1 MPAGFKSDKTLKEL
15 GLMPTHGVGD
25 ADQII
30 NGLCV
35 DSRNV
40 RPGNLFAALPGSTI
54 HGGEFIQYAVRMQA
68 GAVLTDAAGLVFAKR
83 DVGELKIP
91 YIVVDDPRQA
101 LAFAAA
107 RYFCAQP
114 STMTAVTGT
123 NGKTSV
129 ANFTRQIWVALGYE
143 AVNFGTTGV
152 EGAYTEGLK
161 HTTPEP
167 ITLHRLLRKL
177 KDEGITHAA
186 MEASSHGL
194 EQRRLDGVYL
204 TVGGFTNFSQ
214 DHLDYHKNF
223 DDYFAAKEGLFSR
236 VLPPEGS
243 AVINT
248 LDPKGVELVAIAK
261 ARGQDV
267 ITLGDEGADLQ
278 ILNTRCDGTGQDL
291 RFSWRGDVHTVR
303 LSLIGAFQAEN
314 VLIAAG
320 MAIAA
325 GALPADVFGVLSGLQ
340 TVPGR
345 MQLAATRRNG
355 GHVFVDFAHTP
366 DALETALKALRP
378 HVLGR
383 LIVVFGAGGDRDRAK
398 RPLMGKAAVEHADI
412 VFVTDDNPRSE
423 NPGDIRAEIMT
434 ACPNAN
440 EFGDRAAAILAAV
453 DTLQAGDALLIAGKG
468 HETGQI
474 IKDQILP
481 FNDAEQASMSVAALD
496 GMGA

>member
-1 MPAGFKSDKTLKEL
+1 MPSAFKPERTLKEL
-15 GLMPTHGVGD
+15 GLMPTHGVGG
-25 ADQII
+25 ADQVIS
-30 NGLCV
+30 GLCV
-35 DSRNV
+35 DSRDT
-40 RPGNLFAALPGSTI
+40 RPGDLFAALPGADV
-54 HGGEFIQYAVRMQA
+54 HGAEFVQYAIRMKA
-68 GAVLTDAAGLVFAKR
+68 GAVLTDAQGLEIAAQDAGAL
-83 DVGELKIP
+83 DIP
-91 YIVVDDPRQA
+91 FIVTDDPRMA
-101 LAFAAA
+101 LAHAAA
-107 RYFCAQP
+107 RYFGTQP
-114 STMTAVTGT
+114 ATMTAVTGT

-129 ANFTRQIWVALGYE
+129 ANFTRQIWISLGLN

-152 EGAYTEGLK
+152 EGAYAQGLK

-194 EQRRLDGVYL
+194 AQRRLDGVYL

-214 DHLDYHKNF
+214 DHLDYHHTF
-223 DDYFAAKEGLFSR
+223 DDYFAAKAGLFSR

-248 LDPKGVELVAIAK
+248 LDPKGAELVAIAK

-267 ITLGDEGADLQ
+267 ITLGADGADLQ
-278 ILNTRCDGTGQDL
+278 ILNTRSDATGQDL

-303 LSLIGAFQAEN
+303 LSLIGGFQAEN

-325 GALPADVFGVLSGLQ
+325 GSQPADVFGVLPDLE

-345 MQLAATRRNG
+345 MQLAATRANG
-355 GHVFVDFAHTP
+355 ASVFVDYSHTP

-383 LIVVFGAGGDRDRAK
+383 LIVVFGAGGDRDAGK
-398 RPLMGKAAVEHADI
+398 RPLMGKAALDNAD
-412 VFVTDDNPRSE
+412 VLFVTDDNPRSE
-423 NPGDIRAEIMT
+423 DPAGIRAAIMA
-434 ACPNAN
+434 ACPDAN
-440 EFGDRAAAILAAV
+440 EIGDRAAAILAAV

>member
-1 MPAGFKSDKTLKEL
+1 MTQKTLQEL
-15 GLMPTHGVGD
+15 GLTPTHGVGGAD
-25 ADQII
+25 ANISGI
-30 NGLCV
+30 CV
-35 DSRNV
+35 DSRDV
-40 RPGNLFAALPGSTI
+40 QRGDLFAAMPGSEI

-68 GAVLTDAAGLVFAKR
+68 GAVLTDAAGLEIAKR
-83 DVGELKIP
+83 NVAKLDIP
-91 YIVVDDPRQA
+91 FIIVADPRLA
-101 LAFAAA
+101 LAQAAA
-107 RYFCAQP
+107 RYFAGQP
-114 STMTAVTGT
+114 ATVTAVTGT

-129 ANFTRQIWVALGYE
+129 ANFIRQIWVALGYE

-177 KDEGITHAA
+177 KDAGITHAA

-214 DHLDYHKNF
+214 DHLDYHKTF
-223 DDYFAAKEGLFSR
+223 EDYFAAKAGLFSR

-248 LDPKGVELVAIAK
+248 LDPKGAELVAIAK

-267 ITLGDEGADLQ
+267 ITLGAKSADLQ
-278 ILNTRCDGTGQDL
+278 ILNTRSDSTGQDL
-291 RFSWRGDVHTVR
+291 RFAWQGEVHTVR
-303 LSLIGAFQAEN
+303 LSLIGAFQAQN

-320 MAIAA
+320 MVIAA
-325 GALPADVFGVLSGLQ
+325 GAQPADVFGLLSGLE

-345 MQLAATRRNG
+345 MQLAATRANG
-355 GHVFVDFAHTP
+355 ASVFVDFAHTP
-366 DALETALKALRP
+366 DALEAAIIALRP

-383 LIVVFGAGGDRDRAK
+383 LVVIFGAGGDRDRGK
-398 RPLMGKAAVEHADI
+398 RPLMGMVAAKNADV

-423 NPGDIRAEIMT
+423 EPASIRAEIMA

-440 EFGDRAAAILAAV
+440 EFGDRAAAILAGV
-453 DTLQAGDALLIAGKG
+453 DNLQTGDALLIAGKG
-468 HETGQI
+468 HETGQV

-481 FNDAEQASMSVAALD
+481 FNDVEQASMSVAALD

>member
-1 MPAGFKSDKTLKEL
+1 MPTDFKPEKTLKEL
-15 GLMPTHGVGD
+15 GLVPTHGGNG
-25 ADQII
+25 ADRTITGI
-30 NGLCV
+30 CV
-35 DSRNV
+35 DSRET
-40 RPGNLFAALPGSTI
+40 RPGNLFAAMPGSEV
-54 HGGEFIQYAVRMQA
+54 HGGAFIQYAIRMDA
-68 GAVLTDAAGLVFAKR
+68 AAVLTDAAGLEIALR
-83 DVGELKIP
+83 DVGTLEIP
-91 YIVVDDPRQA
+91 FIVVDDPRMA
-101 LAFAAA
+101 LAKVAA
-107 RYFCAQP
+107 RYYGAQP
-114 STMTAVTGT
+114 ATMTAVTGT

-129 ANFTRQIWVALGYE
+129 ANFIRQIWESLGLD

-152 EGAYTEGLK
+152 EGAYSEALK

-177 KDEGITHAA
+177 KDAGISHAA

-214 DHLDYHKNF
+214 DHLDYHHTF
-223 DDYFAAKEGLFSR
+223 DEYFAAKAGLFAR

-248 LDPKGVELVAIAK
+248 LDPKGAALVAIAQ

-267 ITLGDEGADLQ
+267 ITLGKDGADMQ
-278 ILNTRCDGTGQDL
+278 ILNRRSDATGQDL
-291 RFSWRGDVHTVR
+291 RFSWRDEVHTVR

-325 GALPADVFGVLSGLQ
+325 GALPADVFGALSGLE

-345 MQLAATRRNG
+345 MQLAATRASGAN
-355 GHVFVDFAHTP
+355 VFVDFAHTP
-366 DALETALKALRP
+366 DALETALKALRG

-383 LIVVFGAGGDRDRAK
+383 LIVVFGAGGDRDRGK
-398 RPLMGKAAVEHADI
+398 RPLMGRAAVENADV
-412 VFVTDDNPRSE
+412 VFLTDDNPRSE
-423 NPGDIRAEIMT
+423 DPASIRAEVM
-434 ACPNAN
+434 AGCPKAN
-440 EFGDRAAAILAAV
+440 QIGDRATAILAAV
-453 DTLQAGDALLIAGKG
+453 DSLQAGDALLIAGKG

-481 FNDAEQASMSVAALD
+481 FNDAEQASISVAALD
-496 GMGA
+496 ELGA

>member
-1 MPAGFKSDKTLKEL
+1 MAQKTLQEL
-15 GLMPTHGVGD
+15 GLMPRHGVGG
-25 ADQII
+25 ADTVISKV
-30 NGLCV
+30 CV
-35 DSRNV
+35 DSRDV
-40 RPGNLFAALPGSTI
+40 RPGDLFAAMPGAKV

-68 GAVLTDAAGLVFAKR
+68 GAVLTDAAGLEIAKR
-83 DVGELKIP
+83 DVAKLDIP
-91 YIVVDDPRQA
+91 FIIVEDPRLA
-101 LAFAAA
+101 LAQAAA
-107 RYFCAQP
+107 RYFEGQP
-114 STMTAVTGT
+114 ATMTAVTGT

-129 ANFTRQIWVALGYE
+129 ANFTRQIWVSLGYE

-167 ITLHRLLRKL
+167 ITLHRLLRRL

-204 TVGGFTNFSQ
+204 TVGGFTNFSR
-214 DHLDYHKNF
+214 DHLDYHKTF
-223 DDYFAAKEGLFSR
+223 EDYFDAKAGLFSR

-248 LDPKGVELVAIAK
+248 LDPKGLELVAIAK
-261 ARGQDV
+261 VRGQDV
-267 ITLGDEGADLQ
+267 ITLGQESADMQ

-291 RFSWRGDVHTVR
+291 RFSWRGEVHTVR
-303 LSLIGAFQAEN
+303 LSLIGGFQAQN

-320 MAIAA
+320 MVIAA
-325 GALPADVFGVLSGLQ
+325 GARPADVFGQLSGLE

-345 MQLAATRRNG
+345 MQLAATRANG
-355 GHVFVDFAHTP
+355 ASVFVDFAHTP
-366 DALETALKALRP
+366 DALETAIKALRP
-378 HVLGR
+378 HVMGR
-383 LIVVFGAGGDRDRAK
+383 LIVVFGAGGDRDRSK
-398 RPLMGKAAVEHADI
+398 RPLMGKVAAKNADT

-423 NPGDIRAEIMT
+423 EPASIRAEIMA

-440 EFGDRAAAILAAV
+440 EFGDRAAAILAGV
-453 DTLQAGDALLIAGKG
+453 DNLQPGDALLIAGKG

>member
-1 MPAGFKSDKTLKEL
+1 MTHKTLQEL
-15 GLMPTHGVGD
+15 GLTPTHGVGN
-25 ADQII
+25 ADQVVS
-30 NGLCV
+30 GVCV
-35 DSRNV
+35 DSRDV
-40 RPGNLFAALPGSTI
+40 RTGDLFAAMPGSEF
-54 HGGEFIQYAVRMQA
+54 HGGEFIQYALRMQA
-68 GAVLTDAAGLVFAKR
+68 SAVLTDAAGLEIAKR
-83 DVGELKIP
+83 DVADLNIP
-91 YIVVDDPRQA
+91 FIIVDDPRLA
-101 LAFAAA
+101 LAQAAA
-107 RYFCAQP
+107 RYFGAQP
-114 STMTAVTGT
+114 ATMTAVTGT

-129 ANFTRQIWVALGYE
+129 ANFIRQIWEALGLK

-167 ITLHRLLRKL
+167 ITLHRLLRRL
-177 KDEGITHAA
+177 KEEGITHAA

-214 DHLDYHKNF
+214 DHLDYHKSF
-223 DDYFAAKEGLFSR
+223 DDYFAAKAGLFSR

-243 AVINT
+243 VVINI
-248 LDPKGVELVAIAK
+248 LDPKGVVLVAIAK

-267 ITLGDEGADLQ
+267 ITLGGDDADLQ
-278 ILNTRCDGTGQDL
+278 ILNTRCDSTGQDM
-291 RFSWRGDVHTVR
+291 RFSWRGEVHTVR
-303 LSLIGAFQAEN
+303 LSLIGGFQAEN

-320 MAIAA
+320 MVIAA
-325 GALPADVFGVLSGLQ
+325 GAQPAEVFSVLSGLE

-345 MQLAATRRNG
+345 MQLAATRANG
-355 GHVFVDFAHTP
+355 GNVFVDFAHTP
-366 DALETALKALRP
+366 DALKTAIKALRP

-383 LIVVFGAGGDRDRAK
+383 LIVVFGAGGDRDRGK
-398 RPLMGKAAVEHADI
+398 RPLMGKAAADNADV

-423 NPGDIRAEIMT
+423 TPGDIRAEIMV

-474 IKDQILP
+474 IKDQVLP

-496 GMGA
+496 GFGV

>member
-1 MPAGFKSDKTLKEL
+1 
-15 GLMPTHGVGD
+15 
-25 ADQII
+25 
-30 NGLCV
+30 
-35 DSRNV
+35 
-40 RPGNLFAALPGSTI
+40 
-54 HGGEFIQYAVRMQA
+54 RMQA

-91 YIVVDDPRQA
+91 FIVVDDPRLA
-101 LAFAAA
+101 LALAAA
-107 RYFCAQP
+107 RYFCSQP
-114 STMTAVTGT
+114 ATMTAVTGT

-129 ANFTRQIWVALGYE
+129 ANFTRQIWVSLGCE
-143 AVNFGTTGV
+143 AVNFGTMGV

-167 ITLHRLLRKL
+167 ITLHRLLCKL

-223 DDYFAAKEGLFSR
+223 DDYFAAKAGLFLR

-243 AVINT
+243 AVINM
-248 LDPKGVELVAIAK
+248 LDPRGAELVAIAK

-267 ITLGDEGADLQ
+267 ITLGHEGADLQ

-325 GALPADVFGVLSGLQ
+325 GALPAAVFGVLSGLQ

-345 MQLAATRRNG
+345 MQLAATRGNG
-355 GHVFVDFAHTP
+355 GNVFVDFAHTP
-366 DALETALKALRP
+366 DALETALKAIRP

-398 RPLMGKAAVEHADI
+398 RPLMGKAAGEHADI

-423 NPGDIRAEIMT
+423 NPDHIRAEIMV
-434 ACPNAN
+434 ACPNVN
-440 EFGDRAAAILAAV
+440 ELGDRAAAILAAV
-453 DTLQAGDALLIAGKG
+453 DSLQAGDALLIAGKG

-481 FNDAEQASMSVAALD
+481 FNDTEQASMSVAALD